1 MSANHHIVLAH
12 SAVTM
17 RATLPPPL
25 SMPKGRYS
33 TCSRKSID
41 TWSLETQR
49 KSTVCNSGSQNFNR
63 GTVLYMAPGKDRTM
77 NQQLRSIP
85 AEQQEQ
91 NCEAMPSTNADATV
105 TLVDRIKSA
114 FDDALTEL
122 IAKRD
127 SAYADATAPLE
138 AKGNALSEEYD
149 E

>member
-63 GTVLYMAPGKDRTM
+63 GTVLYMAPGKGRTM
-77 NQQLRSIP
+77 NPHLRSIP

-91 NCEAMPSTNADATV
+91 NCEGAVNILLDA
-105 TLVDRIKSA
+105 S
-114 FDDALTEL
+114 
-122 IAKRD
+122 
-127 SAYADATAPLE
+127 
-138 AKGNALSEEYD
+138 NN
-149 E
+149 